1 MANGLYD
8 SARDAHANGLL
19 SWSADTIKAI
29 LVDTALYTV
38 DLATH
43 NMLDDVPA
51 GARIAISAALTGKT
65 SSAGIVDAEN
75 GLFNDVSGATAE
87 GIILFKDTGVEATS
101 RLWAWWDTATGLP
114 LTPNGGNVSLAWDN
128 GSLKIFKL

>member
-29 LVDTALYTV
+29 LIDTAAYTV
-38 DLATH
+38 DLAAH
-43 NMLDDVPA
+43 DMLEDVPV
-51 GARIAISAALTGKT
+51 GARIAISAALVNK
-65 SSAGIVDAEN
+65 SSAAGVVDADN
-75 GLFNDVSGATAE
+75 ALFTAVSGATAE

-114 LTPNGGNVSLAWDN
+114 LTPNGGNVTLAWDN
-128 GSLKIFKL
+128 GVLKIFKL